1 MWMSSDQIATFE
13 GDCWQHLRNI
23 WFGGVIKQLSKT
35 LATILE
41 DDMTK
46 IPSIYRITT
55 DIEDLL
61 RCIEKEFGLNANYYR
76 AHGSLFEKWMLTY
89 HPTA

>member
-1 MWMSSDQIATFE
+1 MSSDQIATFE
-13 GDCWQHLRNI
+13 GDCRQHLHNI
-23 WFGGVIKQLSKT
+23 WFGGVIKQLSKI

-55 DIEDLL
+55 EIEDLL
-61 RCIEKEFGLNANYYR
+61 RVLKKILD
-76 AHGSLFEKWMLTY
+76 
-89 HPTA
+89 